1 MELYIFLKFL
11 TFYLYTLKLMK
22 FKLFSFDYW
31 DTIVPIDAEKV
42 ENMRKERAFYLS
54 KVFKEWGYEIN
65 SDLIKYISH
74 EIWEIYKSYDETKEI
89 TLKKIVS
96 DILLSLKIEIDDE
109 RVEKVVK
116 IYEDFLIKAGFN
128 ISEGIADFLKKA
140 KSKNK
145 KIIIIS
151 NTPGANVERE
161 ILKENKIFDFF
172 DAFYFSCEVGIRKP
186 HPEIFERAINDF
198 NILKSEVVHIGDR
211 PELDIV
217 GAKNAGIF
225 SIYYNPK
232 GYKYPDNFPKPD
244 FEIKNFEELE
254 RFL

>member
-1 MELYIFLKFL
+1 
-11 TFYLYTLKLMK
+11 MK

-42 ENMRKERAFYLS
+42 ENMRRKRASCLS
-54 KVFKEWGYEIN
+54 KVFKEWGYDVN
-65 SDLIKYISH
+65 SELIKYISH

-96 DILLSLKIEIDDE
+96 DILMSLKIEVSMEKVE
-109 RVEKVVK
+109 RVVKV
-116 IYEDFLIKAGFN
+116 YEEFLINAGFN
-128 ISEGIADFLKKA
+128 ISNGIVDFLKKA

-161 ILKENKIFDFF
+161 ILKGNKIFDFF

-186 HPEIFERAINDF
+186 HPEIFEKAIDDF
-198 NILKSEVVHIGDR
+198 NILKNEIVHIGDR
-211 PELDIV
+211 PELDVV

-232 GYKYPDNFPKPD
+232 GYKYPENFPKPD
-244 FEIKNFEELE
+244 FEIRDFKELE
-254 RFL
+254 IFL